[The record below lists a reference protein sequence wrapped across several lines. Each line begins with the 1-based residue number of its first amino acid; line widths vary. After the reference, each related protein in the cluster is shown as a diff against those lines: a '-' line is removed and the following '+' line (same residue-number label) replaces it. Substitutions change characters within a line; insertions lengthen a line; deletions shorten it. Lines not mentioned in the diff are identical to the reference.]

1 MDRLR
6 MAAELVKL
14 RISCFATL
22 SALAAFFSTGHGTG
36 ARALAIGVFLL
47 ACGACALNEY
57 QERESDALMER
68 TKGRPIPS
76 GRISPASSALIGG
89 SSLAAGLLILTVAG
103 GRQAGLLG
111 LAGVLWY
118 NVVYT
123 RLKRATPFAAVAG
136 SLVGAAP
143 PAIGWVAA
151 GAPLSDPRLLA
162 LCFFFCL
169 WQVPHFWLLVPE
181 YGPELERAGIRSLSG
196 VMGQGGVRRLICVW
210 MSVSASSCLLL
221 PLFGSIGSVSA
232 CVLLAAAAC
241 WLTWKSARLLLIEGG
256 AGAFRAAFADINAFA
271 LLVMG
276 LLAVDPYLGRAIY

>member
-1 MDRLR
+1 MLS
-6 MAAELVKL
+6 ELVKL

-22 SALAAFFSTGHGTG
+22 SALAAFFSTGHGAG
-36 ARALAIGVFLL
+36 PAPIVIGVFLL

-57 QERESDALMER
+57 QERGSDGLMER
-68 TKGRPIPS
+68 TEGRPIPS
-76 GRISPASSALIGG
+76 GRISPANAALAAV
-89 SSLAAGLLILTVAG
+89 SLLAAGILLVSLAG

-118 NVVYT
+118 NTVYT
-123 RLKRATPFAAVAG
+123 PLKRATPFAAVAG

-151 GAPLSDPRLLA
+151 GGSLSDARLLA

-181 YGPELERAGIRSLSG
+181 YGPELERAGIRSLTG
-196 VMGQGGVRRLICVW
+196 VMGQARVRRLICVW
-210 MSVSASSCLLL
+210 MSLSASSCLLF
-221 PLFGSIGSVSA
+221 PLFGSIGSLSA
-232 CVLLAAAAC
+232 CFLLAGAAC
-241 WLTWKSARLLLIEGG
+241 WLTWKSARLLLVER
-256 AGAFRAAFADINAFA
+256 APGAFREAFATINAFA

-276 LLAVDPYLGRAIY
+276 LLAADPYLARMSYHMPF